1 MLTHK
6 RACLSH
12 ERARGGFRKL
22 TSSQRSPIAWSQ
34 SVYCAFTLIE
44 LIVVILIIILIISIL
59 FPVFVNVR
67 QKSYKSQCL
76 SNLKQLGDSVLLY
89 LADHDQTFPMAIYAR
104 MENNQLC
111 VFTLAHA
118 LWPHIRNKNIGLCPA
133 DSEPVDLEQVFRPF
147 PLCAG
152 SGFHNSSYMANW
164 CVFEVGEIGLGT
176 GGHRVISQA
185 EVLYPSETVALYDA
199 VMEGSPFYKPHIQG
213 RHQEQSVANFADGHS
228 RTIKL
233 RRGDGTILRGDGRRS
248 PVYCLVEQS
257 PYLDAENHCVSS
269 IWGLADK
276 RGGRWCYRCPGRPPH
291 SPWYIPSTC
300 GD

>member
-6 RACLSH
+6 RSCLSFKK
-12 ERARGGFRKL
+12 AGVGFRKL
-22 TSSQRSPIAWSQ
+22 NSSQQSSIAGKQ
-34 SVYCAFTLIE
+34 LVYSAFTLIE
-44 LIVVILIIILIISIL
+44 LIVLILIIILIVSIL
-59 FPVFVNVR
+59 YPVFFNVR

-89 LADHDQTFPMAIYAR
+89 LSDHDQIFPMAIYTR

-118 LWPHIRNKNIGLCPA
+118 LWPYIRNKNIGLCPA
-133 DSEPVDLEQVFRPF
+133 DSEPVDLEQVFRPSL
-147 PLCAG
+147 LCAG

-164 CVFEVGEIGLGT
+164 CLFEVGIIGLGM
-176 GGHRVISQA
+176 GGHRVISTA
-185 EVLYPSETVALYDA
+185 EVIYPSETIALYDA

-228 RTIKL
+228 RAIKL

-248 PVYCLVEQS
+248 SVYCLVEEG

-276 RGGRWCYRCPGRPPH
+276 RGRRWCHRCPGRSPQ